1 MCLHFLFKWIWRGE
15 LYWEQ
20 GKGEFFPFERQ
31 NLRLAGFG
39 GYLYYVLFLVKRGG
53 SKLSSLDFS
62 LNSHR
67 ILRQPNDIP
76 YVKLCYYG
84 EEKRDRIS
92 LGSMSGPE
100 LTLMSW
106 LAWNS
111 KSSCFHHWSI
121 CDYRN
126 NHWPSFKSTL
136 NTGLVS
142 RIRRKHQLSPLLLL
156 FCFSSKVP
164 CSLWLLEGSQ
174 YMSTDKKL
182 FIMFPTLPL
191 KELWWLS
198 IP

>member
-1 MCLHFLFKWIWRGE
+1 MCRNAFFSHKNQCVCISYLNEYEEANCTESKE
-15 LYWEQ
+15 KEN
-20 GKGEFFPFERQ
+20 FFPFERQ
-31 NLRLAGFG
+31 NPRLAGFG
-39 GYLYYVLFLVKRGG
+39 GYLYYVLFLGKRGG

-111 KSSCFHHWSI
+111 KSSCFHH
-121 CDYRN
+121 
-126 NHWPSFKSTL
+126 
-136 NTGLVS
+136 
-142 RIRRKHQLSPLLLL
+142 
-156 FCFSSKVP
+156 
-164 CSLWLLEGSQ
+164 
-174 YMSTDKKL
+174 
-182 FIMFPTLPL
+182 
-191 KELWWLS
+191 
-198 IP
+198 